1 MHEFTSDG
9 FVFIVAAATATATEA
24 EGVAFLGLAEAGWT
38 PQYYPQVQLGFSGFK
53 FPKET
58 EGKNLSQQSTAEDKK
73 TIMKPC
79 EREPVVFTHD
89 GAQSPEVA
97 ATHDLPES
105 FFEVTISDVHTM
117 AQSLKGK
124 VKNLDA
130 PLMTKSQR
138 EALSTAKLQ
147 QYERVNL

>member
-73 TIMKPC
+73 TIMVEHP
-79 EREPVVFTHD
+79 
-89 GAQSPEVA
+89 
-97 ATHDLPES
+97 
-105 FFEVTISDVHTM
+105 
-117 AQSLKGK
+117 
-124 VKNLDA
+124 KNVLFCH
-130 PLMTKSQR
+130 Q
-138 EALSTAKLQ
+138 EIC
-147 QYERVNL
+147 